1 MKKLLII
8 LFVIISLP
16 ILAQDEKEEK
26 EEKDNAFRI
35 GKSPEERADKII
47 KNAVETIDGMD
58 DPESGIPLALVR
70 KSGGIIIFPK
80 ATKTSIG
87 VGGQS
92 GQGIALIRKGGGWSN
107 PYYVKLQ
114 EISGGLQF
122 GVQVSEII
130 LLVKNPDFI
139 KNLETADLQFGAD
152 VNATAGPD
160 GTNMAVDATPDFEA
174 DIYTYQKSEGLFGG
188 VSLAGGAL
196 IFSWKLNEAEYGE
209 ETSVDKIF
217 NLPVP
222 YNGDIAKVL
231 NELSKMG
238 L

>member
-1 MKKLLII
+1 MKNLLTLLLMIC
-8 LFVIISLP
+8 SLSV
-16 ILAQDEKEEK
+16 LAQDEKEEK

-35 GKSPEERADKII
+35 GKSPEERADKIVD
-47 KNAVETIDGMD
+47 NAVETIDGMD
-58 DPESGIPLALVR
+58 DPDSGIPLALVK
-70 KSGGIIIFPK
+70 KSGGLIIFPK

-114 EISGGLQF
+114 EVSGGLQF

-160 GTNMAVDATPDFEA
+160 GTNMAIDANPDFDA
-174 DIYTYQKSEGLFGG
+174 DIYTYQKSKGLFGG

-196 IFSWKLNEAEYGE
+196 IFSWKLNQAEYGE
-209 ETSVDKIF
+209 ETNVDKIF

-222 YNGDIAKVL
+222 YNDDIAKVL
-231 NELSKMG
+231 NELAKMG

>member
-1 MKKLLII
+1 MKKLFIL
-8 LFVIISLP
+8 LFVFFSI
-16 ILAQDEKEEK
+16 QGFTQEEEK
-26 EEKDNAFRI
+26 EEKDSAFKI
-35 GKSPEERADKII
+35 GKSPEEKADKII

-58 DPESGIPLALVR
+58 DPDSGIPLSLVR

-87 VGGQS
+87 MGGQS

-114 EISGGLQF
+114 ELSAGLQF

-130 LLVKNPDFI
+130 LLVKNADFI
-139 KNLETADLQFGAD
+139 KDLEKADMQFGAD

-160 GTNMAVDATPDFEA
+160 GTNMALDANPDFEA

-209 ETSVDKIF
+209 ETSVDKIL

-231 NELSKMG
+231 NELAKMG